1 MKIAADLGYL
11 RLGVLR
17 LDGKAMAAQ
26 FWIFSGGVGSLTR
39 TNFREDFRD
48 EAPGV
53 VLSNMVIEYLLDVD
67 HATHLDLG
75 YGDEDYKGRW
85 VQDARGYSGI
95 MGYNPGTPRGYFSGH
110 KNILGQPLKRMLK
123 RGRLALKVRGAV

>member
-1 MKIAADLGYL
+1 M
-11 RLGVLR
+11 
-17 LDGKAMAAQ
+17 
-26 FWIFSGGVGSLTR
+26 TR

-67 HATHLDLG
+67 HATSLDLG
-75 YGDEDYKGRW
+75 YGDEDYKDRW

-95 MGYNPGTPRGYFSGH
+95 MGYNPGTPRGYYNGH
-110 KNILGQPLKRMLK
+110 KNILGQPVKRMLK
-123 RGRLALKVRGAV
+123 RGRLALQVRGAV